1 MLAIVVDDSR
11 AMRSIVKRF
20 VAAEGYTVLEAG
32 DGVQAL
38 SVLAGSAE
46 VPSLALFDWNMPEM
60 NGFDLVVAVRAQPR
74 FAGMRVIMITT
85 ESEQEF
91 IGRALEA
98 GADEYL
104 MKPFDADALRG
115 KLALVGLV
123 AA

>member
-11 AMRSIVKRF
+11 AMRSIVKKF

-38 SVLAGSAE
+38 AVLAASEEAPA
-46 VPSLALFDWNMPEM
+46 VALFDWNMPEM

-85 ESEQEF
+85 ESELEF

-115 KLALVGLV
+115 KLALVGL
-123 AA
+123 AAA